1 MQRVGPS
8 MAVPQ
13 QQSFGHAVVNWFADR
28 VAATVD
34 SRLML
39 FSERYALLKTAE
51 RLGIDRFHA
60 NLIVAVAQHQA
71 EERGST
77 SIPLQKTAKGKRSLA
92 PLMLIVAVQA
102 LIVSAGW
109 WILHGA

>member
-1 MQRVGPS
+1 
-8 MAVPQ
+8 
-13 QQSFGHAVVNWFADR
+13 VVNWFADR

-34 SRLML
+34 SRLL
-39 FSERYALLKTAE
+39 IFSERHKLLKTAE

-71 EERGST
+71 EQRGAVQAE
-77 SIPLQKTAKGKRSLA
+77 PEAAARKWSLA
-92 PLMLIVAVQA
+92 PLMLILVVQT

-109 WILHGA
+109 WIFR